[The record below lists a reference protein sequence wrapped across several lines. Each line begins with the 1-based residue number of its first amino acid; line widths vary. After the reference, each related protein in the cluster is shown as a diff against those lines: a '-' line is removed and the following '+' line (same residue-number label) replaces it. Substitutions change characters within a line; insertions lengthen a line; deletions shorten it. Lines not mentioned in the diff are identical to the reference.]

1 MNDMKGTW
9 AEETQKKL
17 THKMEKVVKRNLGK
31 IPYNPENGRYSLDH
45 SDEISNWTNG
55 FWGGIL
61 WQMYTL
67 TGDMIYK
74 DEARILE
81 EKQDAIFL
89 LAEGLDH
96 DSGFKWL
103 PTAVTDYK
111 LTGARDSYNRG
122 ILAADN
128 MAGRYNAAGK
138 FIRAWNDRRDGTDTR
153 GWAIIDCMMNLPLL
167 YWASVESRDPRYE
180 HIARNHA
187 DTVMETFVREDGSV
201 NHIVEY
207 DPFTGEKVATH
218 GGQGM
223 FDGSS
228 WTRGQ
233 AWGIYGFALN
243 YEFTKD
249 KKYLDTSRKIADY
262 FLANIP
268 ENGHI
273 PADFCQPKTVDY
285 EDDTAAAIA
294 ACGLLE
300 LAAQVDEESGKGYRD
315 TAIQLL
321 KVLDKEDIDWNEEH
335 DPLLLKGT
343 GSYDEPVHNY
353 PIIYGDFYY
362 ILALAKLNGNAIPIW

>member
-1 MNDMKGTW
+1 MDDRKGTW
-9 AEETQKKL
+9 AEKTQKKL
-17 THKMEKVVKRNLGK
+17 TRKMEKVVKRNLGK

-67 TGDMIYK
+67 TGDTIYM

-103 PTAVTDYK
+103 PTAVMDYK
-111 LTGARDSYNRG
+111 LTGDKDSYNRG

-128 MAGRYNAAGK
+128 MAGRYNTAGK
-138 FIRAWNDRRDGTDTR
+138 FIRAWNDRNDGTDTR

-167 YWASVESRDPRYE
+167 YWASVESRDPRYD

-207 DPFTGEKVATH
+207 DPFTGAKVATH

-223 FDGSS
+223 FNGSS

-243 YEFTKD
+243 YGFSKD
-249 KKYLDTSRKIADY
+249 EKYLNTSQKIADY
-262 FLANIP
+262 FMAKIP

-273 PADFCQPKTVDY
+273 PADFCQPETVDY

-300 LAAQVDEESGKGYRD
+300 LAAHLDEESGKRYRD
-315 TAIQLL
+315 TAIRLL
-321 KVLDKEDIDWNEEH
+321 KVLDKEDIDWNEEN